1 VDESR
6 PRFPVIPPQ
15 SLIFTDAARPL
26 WSRLRDAVLTTALW
40 GLYIWLNRDL
50 FLVLRDVPLWLAG
63 GGITPAIRQAVGL
76 VETLG
81 TYSAVV
87 AVNTLLVVAWAL
99 YNQLRFRGKERRRFS
114 QAVSPAEIAERYG
127 RSADE
132 ICAWQE
138 ARILVIYHGS
148 DDQIE
153 HVATEPLFSGVAHDG
168 DPASR

>member
-6 PRFPVIPPQ
+6 PGLPVISAQ

-26 WSRLRDAVLTTALW
+26 WSRLRDVVLTAALW
-40 GLYIWLNRDL
+40 GLYVWLNRDL
-50 FLVLRDVPLWLAG
+50 FLVLWDVPRWLTG
-63 GGITPAIRQAVGL
+63 GGLTPAIREAIGL

-81 TYSAVV
+81 AYSAVV

-114 QAVSPAEIAERYG
+114 EAVSPAELAERYG
-127 RSADE
+127 RSPDE

-148 DDQIE
+148 GEQIA
-153 HVATEPLFSGVAHDG
+153 HVETEPLFSGEG
-168 DPASR
+168 G

>member
-1 VDESR
+1 MDESR
-6 PRFPVIPPQ
+6 PGLPVIPAQ
-15 SLIFTDAARPL
+15 SLIFTDASRPL
-26 WSRLRDAVLTTALW
+26 WSRLRDGVLTAALW

-50 FLVLRDVPLWLAG
+50 FLVLWDIPRWVAG
-63 GGITPAIRQAVGL
+63 GGMTPAIRQAIAL

-87 AVNTLLVVAWAL
+87 AVNTFAVVAWAL

-114 QAVSPAEIAERYG
+114 QAVSPAEIAERFG

-132 ICAWQE
+132 IRAWQE

-153 HVATEPLFSGVAHDG
+153 HVETEPLFSGEQ
-168 DPASR
+168 S

>member
-1 VDESR
+1 
-6 PRFPVIPPQ
+6 
-15 SLIFTDAARPL
+15 
-26 WSRLRDAVLTTALW
+26 VLTAALW

-50 FLVLRDVPLWLAG
+50 FIVLRDIPRWMAG
-63 GGITPAIRQAVGL
+63 DGITPAIRQAVGL

-81 TYSAVV
+81 AYSAVV
-87 AVNTLLVVAWAL
+87 AVNALAVVAWAL

-114 QAVSPAEIAERYG
+114 PAVSPAEIAERYG

-132 ICAWQE
+132 IRAWQE

-153 HVATEPLFSGVAHDG
+153 HVETEALFAGEQ
-168 DPASR
+168 R

>member
-6 PRFPVIPPQ
+6 PGLPVIPAQ
-15 SLIFTDAARPL
+15 SLIFTDASRPL
-26 WSRLRDAVLTTALW
+26 WSRLRDAVLTAALW

-50 FLVLRDVPLWLAG
+50 FIVLRDIPGWVAG
-63 GGITPAIRQAVGL
+63 GGMTPAIRQAIGL

-87 AVNTLLVVAWAL
+87 AVNTLMVVAWAL

-153 HVATEPLFSGVAHDG
+153 HVETAPLFSGEG
-168 DPASR
+168 P